1 MRVRKNKN
9 LRHEKYVSILSVT
22 VNDRTKLYPIIKKRY
37 EQSQDIQEI
46 YLIKKS
52 EDVFNL
58 KDLNDSR

>member
-9 LRHEKYVSILSVT
+9 LRHEKYVPILSVT

-58 KDLNDSR
+58 KDSNDSR